1 MLHMVVHTHT
11 AESCPFRS
19 DENRT
24 AMGIALGQLMTLA
37 KAHGA
42 EMQGSWVNTGA
53 HVVFSLVEAPSAH
66 VVNTLM
72 EASGLAAR
80 GTTTVYSVTELATQ
94 MAVMGM
100 GSH

>member
-19 DENRT
+19 EENRT

-37 KAHGA
+37 KEHGA
-42 EMQGSWVNTGA
+42 EMKGSWVNTGA
-53 HVVFSLVEAPSAH
+53 HVVFSVVEAPSAH
-66 VVNTLM
+66 VVNTLI

-80 GTTTVYSVTELATQ
+80 GTTTVYTVTELAAQ

>member
-1 MLHMVVHTHT
+1 M
-11 AESCPFRS
+11 
-19 DENRT
+19 
-24 AMGIALGQLMTLA
+24 
-37 KAHGA
+37 
-42 EMQGSWVNTGA
+42 NTGA
-53 HVVFSLVEAPSAH
+53 HVVFALVEAPSAH

-80 GTTTVYSVTELATQ
+80 GTTTVYAVTELAAQ